1 MAGMEAIRIDTTAK
15 GLNALKKL
23 RALKDIHLLWRLFLS
38 SVRLLFIS
46 RVKGYQAALRSVS
59 SISLKSEK
67 RQKAED
73 VKKISNY
80 VGTLVLFRRKLGF
93 KETCLTHSLLL
104 CRTLRA
110 NGVDARINFGARK
123 IGEQTGD
130 GSQFTGHCWVTVH
143 NQKSLADYELLFTYP
158 EN

>member
-1 MAGMEAIRIDTTAK
+1 MAEMKVIRIDTTVK
-15 GLNALKKL
+15 VPNALKKL
-23 RALKDIHLLWRLFLS
+23 RACKDIRLLWRLFLS
-38 SVRLLFIS
+38 SVHLLFAS
-46 RVKGYQAALRSVS
+46 RVRGYQAALRSVS
-59 SISLKSEK
+59 DINLKTEK
-67 RQKAED
+67 KQKAD

-110 NGVDARINFGARK
+110 NGVDAKINFGARK

-130 GSQFTGHCWVTVH
+130 GSAFTGHCWVTLR
-143 NQKSLADYELLFTYP
+143 NQESLADYELLFTYP
-158 EN
+158 ES

>member
-1 MAGMEAIRIDTTAK
+1 MEAIRIDTTVK
-15 GLNALKKL
+15 GPNTLKKL
-23 RALKDIHLLWRLFLS
+23 RATKDIHLLWRLFLS

-46 RVKGYQAALRSVS
+46 RVRGYQAALQSVS

-67 RQKAED
+67 RQKAD
-73 VKKISNY
+73 VKKISDY

-104 CRTLRA
+104 CSTLRA
-110 NGVDARINFGARK
+110 NGVDAKINFGARK

-130 GSQFTGHCWVTVH
+130 ALAFTGHCWVTLH
-143 NQKSLADYELLFTYP
+143 NQKGPADYELLFTYP

>member
-1 MAGMEAIRIDTTAK
+1 MEAIRIDNVAK
-15 GLNALKKL
+15 WPNALRKL

-38 SVRLLFIS
+38 SVHLLFTS

-59 SISLKSEK
+59 DVNVETEK
-67 RQKAED
+67 RQKAD

-93 KETCLTHSLLL
+93 RETCLTHSLLL

-110 NGVDARINFGARK
+110 NGVDAKINFGARK

-130 GSQFTGHCWVTVH
+130 ASAFTGHCWVTLR
-143 NQKSLADYELLFTYP
+143 NQKSPANYELLFTYP